1 MILSDEPRFSRL
13 AAQPP
18 SRELPATDQPLGLD
32 EELMA
37 YYDAEALGGHRVE
50 HGEMRHGLRERFRDL
65 LRAETSTSARPA
77 R

>member
-37 YYDAEALGGHRVE
+37 YYDARCSVRHQAAEGAFGSADDDGS
-50 HGEMRHGLRERFRDL
+50 GESKAPR
-65 LRAETSTSARPA
+65 
-77 R
+77 